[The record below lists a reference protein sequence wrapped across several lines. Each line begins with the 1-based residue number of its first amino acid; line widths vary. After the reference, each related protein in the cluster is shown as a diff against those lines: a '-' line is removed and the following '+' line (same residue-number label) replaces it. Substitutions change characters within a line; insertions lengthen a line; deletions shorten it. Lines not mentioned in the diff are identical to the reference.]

1 MKHPVHDI
9 PSGPQGG
16 MVYNPDPYKSFP
28 CPYRLRDLTKYIQE
42 TGRSWEELSEEE
54 RKRFR
59 VPGK

>member
-1 MKHPVHDI
+1 
-9 PSGPQGG
+9 